1 MATPYDEE
9 HYVENPF
16 LDHLRSLGWDVYIQ
30 NKSNPEVAYNFIDLD
45 SNRGKILGPE
55 KKFRETF
62 AEVFL
67 ENELKSS
74 IRNMNPWLED
84 DQVNDVFGSLSR
96 MQENSLLESNMA
108 IHYAL
113 LENMT
118 VSENRETKQTSPSVK
133 LIDFEDPHKNSFIA
147 ISQFKVNIPGTES
160 HIIPD
165 IVLFVNGIPLVIV
178 ECKAPSIT
186 EPIRTAVDQIVDYSN
201 RTFRRAGNEKLFYSN
216 IFCIATTMQEAKYG
230 TITSE
235 YEDYF
240 EWKDPYPF
248 SLSDLPSKQEP
259 VKAQEIL
266 IQGML
271 SKENLLSILH
281 SYVIFKENSS
291 GALTK
296 IVPRY
301 QQFRTAK
308 KIASRIRSSK
318 EREKKGGIVWHTQGS
333 GKSLTMMFTIRELYH
348 HPETMGFKIVMLT
361 DRRDLERQLK
371 DTARAVGYS
380 VKVASGVDNLKELL
394 RSDTPE
400 LIMAMI
406 HKFQERE
413 FDEEFPIL
421 NRSSKILIM
430 IDEAH
435 RTQYKILGANLERSL
450 PNAVKVAF
458 TGTPIAKTEQTFG
471 NCIDRYTIKQAVED
485 GVTVDIVYEGRTH
498 QATIRDPDE
507 ANRKFED
514 VFSILDDD
522 QRRLVIGKYTKKS
535 YLEAEEVIRDKAKDM
550 IQHYLEHVFPN
561 GFKAQVVAASRRAA
575 VRYKRAFDHILEES
589 TQNCEL
595 EESVRNR
602 LGNLRV
608 EVVISGSPHE
618 VDSELSDFINEEKHE
633 SIIKSFNLPFSSNN
647 GGPLNGDVGIIV
659 VNEML
664 ITGFDAPIEQ
674 VMYLDNV
681 IREHNLLQA
690 IARVNRKYRNKTAGF
705 VVDYVGVTDHLKEA
719 LSIYMQDDIDQIT
732 SVFINKSLSIER
744 MRAAL
749 ESIDSFFENLGIKD
763 WKNQVDECI
772 DILSDDETREE
783 FNNLSR
789 VFMNNLDRIL
799 PDPQALGYLSI
810 LKRISFIKEAA
821 KNRYRDE
828 KLSVRDASMK
838 IRGIVEEY
846 LISNGVDPRVPPT
859 PLFSGTFLLGIENK
873 RPKTKAEE
881 LRYAIAEHIEKNKD
895 KDPEL
900 YERFSDRL
908 QKILEEYKQ
917 NWERIA
923 QELEIL
929 REKMQQG
936 REAEKDFGLDAK
948 TEMPFFGL
956 LKQIIYPETKMDQLD
971 EKKTDRLVAL
981 TRDIVDITLREARSV
996 DFWENPSKV
1005 KRLKSFIVNHIL
1017 SKERDL
1023 FNQRNE
1029 IAQRS
1034 IELAFNVLRPNS

>member
-1 MATPYDEE
+1 M
-9 HYVENPF
+9 
-16 LDHLRSLGWDVYIQ
+16 
-30 NKSNPEVAYNFIDLD
+30 
-45 SNRGKILGPE
+45 
-55 KKFRETF
+55 
-62 AEVFL
+62 
-67 ENELKSS
+67 
-74 IRNMNPWLED
+74 
-84 DQVNDVFGSLSR
+84 
-96 MQENSLLESNMA
+96 
-108 IHYAL
+108 
-113 LENMT
+113 
-118 VSENRETKQTSPSVK
+118 
-133 LIDFEDPHKNSFIA
+133 
-147 ISQFKVNIPGTES
+147 
-160 HIIPD
+160 
-165 IVLFVNGIPLVIV
+165 
-178 ECKAPSIT
+178 
-186 EPIRTAVDQIVDYSN
+186 
-201 RTFRRAGNEKLFYSN
+201 
-216 IFCIATTMQEAKYG
+216 
-230 TITSE
+230 
-235 YEDYF
+235 
-240 EWKDPYPF
+240 
-248 SLSDLPSKQEP
+248 
-259 VKAQEIL
+259 
-266 IQGML
+266 
-271 SKENLLSILH
+271 
-281 SYVIFKENSS
+281 
-291 GALTK
+291 
-296 IVPRY
+296 
-301 QQFRTAK
+301 
-308 KIASRIRSSK
+308 
-318 EREKKGGIVWHTQGS
+318 
-333 GKSLTMMFTIRELYH
+333 
-348 HPETMGFKIVMLT
+348 
-361 DRRDLERQLK
+361 
-371 DTARAVGYS
+371 
-380 VKVASGVDNLKELL
+380 
-394 RSDTPE
+394 
-400 LIMAMI
+400 
-406 HKFQERE
+406 
-413 FDEEFPIL
+413 
-421 NRSSKILIM
+421 
-430 IDEAH
+430 
-435 RTQYKILGANLERSL
+435 
-450 PNAVKVAF
+450 
-458 TGTPIAKTEQTFG
+458 
-471 NCIDRYTIKQAVED
+471 
-485 GVTVDIVYEGRTH
+485 YEGRTH
-498 QATIRDPDE
+498 QAKIRDPDE

-575 VRYKRAFDHILEES
+575 VRYKRAFDHLLEEI
-589 TQNCEL
+589 TQNNGL

-608 EVVISGSPHE
+608 EVVISGGPHE
-618 VDSELSDFINEEKHE
+618 VDSELSDFINEDKHE

-647 GGPLNGDVGIIV
+647 SGPLNGVVGIIV

-690 IARVNRKYRNKTAGF
+690 IARVNRAYRNKTAGF

-719 LSIYMQDDIDQIT
+719 LSIYKQEDIDQIA
-732 SVFINKSLSIER
+732 SVFINKSLSIDR

-749 ESIDSFFENLGIKD
+749 ESIDSFFENLGVKD
-763 WKNQVDECI
+763 WKNEVDECI

-789 VFMNNLDRIL
+789 VLMNNLDRIL
-799 PDPQALGYLSI
+799 PDQQALRYLSI

-828 KLSVRDASMK
+828 RLSVRDASMK

-846 LISNGVDPRVPPT
+846 LISNGVDPKVPPT
-859 PLFSGTFLLGIENK
+859 PLFSGTFVRGIENK
-873 RPKTKAEE
+873 RPKAKAEE
-881 LRYAIAEHIEKNKD
+881 LRYAIAEHIEKSKD

-908 QKILEEYKQ
+908 QKILEDYKD

-936 REAEKDFGLDAK
+936 RESEKDIGLDAK

-956 LKQIIYPETKMDQLD
+956 LKQIIYPGTKMDQLD

-981 TRDIVDITLREARSV
+981 TRDIVEITLREARPV

>member
-16 LDHLRSLGWDVYIQ
+16 LDHLRSLGWDVYVQ
-30 NKSNPEVAYNFIDLD
+30 NKSNPEVAYIFMGLD
-45 SNRGKILGPE
+45 SNRCKVLGRGM
-55 KKFRETF
+55 KFRETF
-62 AEVFL
+62 SEIFL
-67 ENELKSS
+67 ENQLKSS
-74 IRNMNPWLED
+74 LKVINSWLED
-84 DQVNDVFGSLSR
+84 DQVNEVIGFLSR
-96 MQENSLLESNMA
+96 IQENSLLESNIA

-133 LIDFEDPHKNSFIA
+133 LIDFENPHRNSFIA

-186 EPIRTAVDQIVDYSN
+186 EPIRTAVDQILDYSN
-201 RTFRRAGNEKLFYSN
+201 RTTRKAGNEKLFYSN
-216 IFCIATTMQEAKYG
+216 IFCIATSMQEAKYG

-235 YEDYF
+235 YEDYV

-248 SLSDLPSKQEP
+248 SLSDLPRNHET
-259 VKAQEIL
+259 VKAQEVL

-271 SKENLLSILH
+271 SKENVLSILH

-291 GALTK
+291 GALIK

-318 EREKKGGIVWHTQGS
+318 ERGKNGGIVWHTQGS

-348 HPETMGFKIVMLT
+348 HPETRGFKIIMLT

-380 VKVASGVDNLKELL
+380 VKVASGVDNLKDLL

-413 FDEEFPIL
+413 FEEVFPIL
-421 NRSSKILIM
+421 NKSSKILIM

-435 RTQYKILGANLERSL
+435 RTQYKILGANLKRSL
-450 PNAVKVAF
+450 PNAVQVAF

-471 NCIDRYTIKQAVED
+471 DYIDKYTIKQAVED

-498 QATIRDPDE
+498 KATIRDPDE

-514 VFSILDDD
+514 VFSILDED
-522 QRRLVIGKYTKKS
+522 QKNLVMGKYTKKS
-535 YLEAEEVIRDKAKDM
+535 YLEAEAVIRDKAKDM
-550 IQHYLEHVFPN
+550 LQHYIEHVFPN

-575 VRYKRAFDHILEES
+575 VRYKRAFDYLIEEIIN
-589 TQNCEL
+589 TGEL
-595 EESVRNR
+595 EESLLRR
-602 LGNLRV
+602 IGNLRV
-608 EVVISGSPHE
+608 EVVISGGPHE
-618 VDSELSDFINEEKHE
+618 VDPELSDFINEEKHE
-633 SIIKSFNLPFSSNN
+633 SIIKSFNLPFGENN
-647 GGPLNGDVGIIV
+647 GGRISGDVGIIV

-690 IARVNRKYRNKTAGF
+690 IARVNRTYKNKTAGF

-732 SVFINKSLSIER
+732 SVFVNKSHSIDR

-749 ESIDSFFENLGIKD
+749 ENIDSFFENMDIKD

-772 DILSDDETREE
+772 DILSDDEIRDE

-799 PDPQALGYLSI
+799 PDPQALAYHSYL
-810 LKRISFIKEAA
+810 KTISFIKESAR
-821 KNRYRDE
+821 NRYRDE

-846 LISNGVDPRVPPT
+846 LSSNGVDPKIPPT
-859 PLFSGTFLLGIENK
+859 PLFSEAFKLELGNK
-873 RPKTKAEE
+873 KPKAKAEE
-881 LRYAIAEHIEKNKD
+881 LRYAIVEHIEKSKD

-900 YERFSDRL
+900 YERFSDML
-908 QKILEEYKQ
+908 QKVLEEYKQ

-923 QELEIL
+923 HELEIL

-936 REAEKDFGLDAK
+936 REAERDFGLDAK

-956 LKQIIYPETKMDQLD
+956 LKQIIYPDTKIDGLD
-971 EKKTDRLVAL
+971 EKQTERLVSL
-981 TRDIVDITLREARSV
+981 TRDIVGITMREASVV
-996 DFWENPSKV
+996 DFWGNPVKV

-1017 SKERDL
+1017 YKERDL

-1034 IELAFNVLRPNS
+1034 IELAFNVLRSN